1 MRNVDVAHNFFYYEG
16 DTFSRSSMSV
26 SYRNNVFYSYS
37 TAIGQI
43 TEDRQGRKVCIISND
58 GFSSTTRKHISEL
71 RWTSKYTKYYLP
83 QHIGNREFYPR
94 DIVKKLS
101 ENLKYYSES
110 KLTQK
115 PNREH
120 FTETYL
126 MLQSTLELK
135 MFKEYDKDIKKVLK
149 QYKTLYEDINNPE
162 KLKKIK
168 EIQLERAKKEK
179 AKLARKLKEHINKYD
194 VAQLARIAY
203 EGLGLGLDAEIRRSI
218 RQYLNPNN
226 DLSFVWFSDDKVCTS
241 QHISVDRKEATALLH
256 LWERGRL
263 KHGMT
268 ISYYTVLE
276 VRNDYIKVG
285 CHKIPVSNLLALLE
299 QEKKVA

>member
-1 MRNVDVAHNFFYYEG
+1 MRNVDVAHDFFYHEG
-16 DTFSRSSMSV
+16 RSFDRSSMTV
-26 SYRNNVFYSYS
+26 SYRNNIFYSYS

-43 TEDRQGRKVCIISND
+43 TEDRTGRKVCIISND

-71 RWTSKYTKYYLP
+71 RCASKYPVYYLP
-83 QHIGNREFYPR
+83 QNIGNREFYPR
-94 DIVKKLS
+94 DIVKELIA
-101 ENLKYYSES
+101 NLKYYSES

-115 PNREH
+115 PNRER
-120 FTETYL
+120 FTDTYI
-126 MLQSTLELK
+126 MLQNTLELK
-135 MFKEYDKDIKKVLK
+135 MFKEYDKEIKKVLK
-149 QYKTLYEDINNPE
+149 QYRTLYEDINNPE
-162 KLKKIK
+162 QIKKIK

-179 AKLARKLKEHINKYD
+179 AKLARKLKEYINKYD

-203 EGLGLGLDAEIRRSI
+203 EGLGLDAETRRSI

-226 DLSFVWFSDDKVCTS
+226 DLSFIWFSNDRVCTS

-256 LWERGRL
+256 LWEKGKL

>member
-1 MRNVDVAHNFFYYEG
+1 MRNVDVAHHFFYFEG
-16 DTFSRSSMSV
+16 DTFSRSGMTV

-43 TEDRQGRKVCIISND
+43 TEDRTGRKVCIISDNN
-58 GFSSTTRKHISEL
+58 FSSTTSKHISAL
-71 RWTSKYTKYYLP
+71 RYASKYPIYYFP
-83 QHIGNREFYPR
+83 QDRGNQSFHSFNIISNLNRG
-94 DIVKKLS
+94 
-101 ENLKYYSES
+101 LKYYSES

-115 PNREH
+115 PNRER
-120 FTETYL
+120 FTRLYR
-126 MLQSTLELK
+126 MLESALDLV
-135 MFKEYDKDIKKVLK
+135 MFKEYDKEIKKTLK
-149 QYKTLYEDINNPE
+149 QYKKLYEDINNPAQI
-162 KLKKIK
+162 KKIR

-179 AKLARKLKEHINKYD
+179 AKLARKLKEYTNKYD

-203 EGLGLGLDAEIRRSI
+203 EGIGLDAEARRNI

-226 DLSFVWFSDDKVCTS
+226 DLSFIWFADDKVCTS

-256 LWERGRL
+256 LWERGKL

-285 CHKIPVSNLLALLE
+285 CHKIPTSNLLALLE

>member
-1 MRNVDVAHNFFYYEG
+1 MRNVNVAHNFFYHEG
-16 DTFSRSSMSV
+16 RTFDRSSMTV
-26 SYRNNVFYSYS
+26 SYRNNIYYSYN

-58 GFSSTTRKHISEL
+58 GFSSTTRKHIGEL
-71 RWTSKYTKYYLP
+71 RGASKYPTYYLP
-83 QHIGNREFYPR
+83 QNIGNREFYPR
-94 DIVKKLS
+94 EIVKELS

-126 MLQSTLELK
+126 MLQSTLDLK

-149 QYKTLYEDINNPE
+149 QYETLYADINNPE

-179 AKLARKLKEHINKYD
+179 AKLARKLKEYINKYD
-194 VAQLARIAY
+194 VAQLARIVC
-203 EGLGLGLDAEIRRSI
+203 EDLSVDAETRRSI

-226 DLSFVWFSDDKVCTS
+226 DLSFIWFSNDKVCTS
-241 QHISVDRKEATALLH
+241 QHISVDRREATALLH
-256 LWERGRL
+256 LWERGKL

-276 VRNDYIKVG
+276 VKNDYIKVG

>member
-1 MRNVDVAHNFFYYEG
+1 MR
-16 DTFSRSSMSV
+16 
-26 SYRNNVFYSYS
+26 
-37 TAIGQI
+37 
-43 TEDRQGRKVCIISND
+43 
-58 GFSSTTRKHISEL
+58 
-71 RWTSKYTKYYLP
+71 
-83 QHIGNREFYPR
+83 
-94 DIVKKLS
+94 
-101 ENLKYYSES
+101 ENLKRYSES

-115 PNREH
+115 PNRES
-120 FTETYL
+120 FTETYQ
-126 MLQSTLELK
+126 MLESTLELK

-149 QYKTLYEDINNPE
+149 QYETLYADINNPE

-179 AKLARKLKEHINKYD
+179 AKLARKLKEHINRYD

-203 EGLGLGLDAEIRRSI
+203 EGLGLDAETRRSI

-226 DLSFVWFSDDKVCTS
+226 DLSFIWFSNDKVCTS

-256 LWERGRL
+256 LWEKGKL

>member
-1 MRNVDVAHNFFYYEG
+1 MRNVDVAHNFFYHEG
-16 DTFSRSSMSV
+16 DTFDRRSMTV
-26 SYRNNVFYSYS
+26 SYSNNVYYSYS

-43 TEDRQGRKVCIISND
+43 TEDRNGRKVCIISDN
-58 GFSSTTRKHISEL
+58 GFSPTTRKHISEL
-71 RWTSKYTKYYLP
+71 RCASKYPVYYFP
-83 QHIGNREFYPR
+83 QDIGNKSFHSFY
-94 DIVKKLS
+94 IVHTL
-101 ENLKYYSES
+101 NRGLKYHSES

-115 PNREH
+115 PNRER
-120 FTETYL
+120 FTRLYQ
-126 MLQSTLELK
+126 MLESTLDLA
-135 MFKEYDKDIKKVLK
+135 MFKEYDKEIKKTLK
-149 QYKTLYEDINNPE
+149 QYKKLYEDINNPE
-162 KLKKIK
+162 QIKKIK

-179 AKLARKLKEHINKYD
+179 AKLARKLKEYINKYN

-203 EGLGLGLDAEIRRSI
+203 EGLGLDAEARRSI

-226 DLSFVWFSDDKVCTS
+226 DLSFIWFSNDKVCTS

-256 LWERGRL
+256 LWEKGKL
-263 KHGMT
+263 KHGMK